1 MAQASGKVSLGC
13 RRICNMKTPPRII
26 TLTTDFG
33 LSDAYVGVMK
43 GVILGINPRAQV
55 VDITHAIPPQD
66 IHEAAFLIH
75 SAHRYF
81 PKDTIH
87 TIVVDPGVG
96 SNRRAIVCQ
105 TDNAFFVCPDN
116 GVLSYLVGGE
126 PSPNASAVTIENPTY
141 LLPHVSNTFHGRDIF
156 APVAAHL
163 SLGVPLADI
172 GTPVHKPVQLS
183 IPTMHIAD
191 DTLSGEI
198 IKVDSFGNLITN
210 ISQADFVA
218 FTETVSSYTIQA
230 GDACIN
236 RLNRAYAES
245 GISEPLAII
254 GSFGL
259 LEIAVN
265 CGSAEEQLG
274 LKRGDAVIIRKKPS
288 QRVGRG
294 TGSRYVV
301 PA

>member
-1 MAQASGKVSLGC
+1 
-13 RRICNMKTPPRII
+13 MKMPSRII

-33 LSDAYVGVMK
+33 TSDAYVGVMK

-66 IHEAAFLIH
+66 VHEAAFLIH

-105 TDNAFFVCPDN
+105 TDNAVFVCPDN
-116 GVLSYLVGGE
+116 GVLSYLLQGNLQGNLQDR
-126 PSPNASAVTIENPTY
+126 PAFQATTIENATY

-218 FTETVSSYTIQA
+218 FTETASAYTIQA
-230 GDACIN
+230 GDVSIN

-245 GISEPLAII
+245 DTGEPLAII

-301 PA
+301 TA

>member
-1 MAQASGKVSLGC
+1 
-13 RRICNMKTPPRII
+13 MKTPPRII

-33 LSDAYVGVMK
+33 TSDAYVGVMK

-126 PSPNASAVTIENPTY
+126 PSSIDAKPAGKPSGPNASAVTIENPTY

-172 GTPVHKPVQLS
+172 GTPVHNLVQLS

-230 GDACIN
+230 GDVCIN

-245 GISEPLAII
+245 DTGEPLAII

-265 CGSAEEQLG
+265 CGSAEERLG

-301 PA
+301 TA

>member
-1 MAQASGKVSLGC
+1 
-13 RRICNMKTPPRII
+13 MKMPPRII

-33 LSDAYVGVMK
+33 TSDAYVGVMK

-66 IHEAAFLIH
+66 VHEAAFLIH

-105 TDNAFFVCPDN
+105 TDNAVFVCPDN
-116 GVLSYLVGGE
+116 GLLSYLLQGNLQGNLQDR
-126 PSPNASAVTIENPTY
+126 PAFQATTIENAAY

-210 ISQADFVA
+210 ISQTDFVA
-218 FTETVSSYTIQA
+218 FTETDSSYIIQA
-230 GDACIN
+230 GDARIT

-265 CGSAEEQLG
+265 CGSAEERLG
-274 LKRGDAVIIRKKPS
+274 LKRGYAVIIRKKPS

-294 TGSRYVV
+294 TGSRYV
-301 PA
+301 ATA

>member
-1 MAQASGKVSLGC
+1 
-13 RRICNMKTPPRII
+13 MKMPPRII

-33 LSDAYVGVMK
+33 TSDAYVGVMK

-66 IHEAAFLIH
+66 VHEAAFLIY

-116 GVLSYLVGGE
+116 GVLSYLLQGNLQGNLQDR
-126 PSPNASAVTIENPTY
+126 PAFQATTIENAAY

-172 GTPVHKPVQLS
+172 GTPVHNLVQLS

-218 FTETVSSYTIQA
+218 FTETDSFYVIQA
-230 GDACIN
+230 GDARIT
-236 RLNRAYAES
+236 RLNRTYAES
-245 GISEPLAII
+245 GTSELLAII

-265 CGSAEEQLG
+265 CGSAEERLG

-288 QRVGRG
+288 QRVG
-294 TGSRYVV
+294 
-301 PA
+301 

>member
-1 MAQASGKVSLGC
+1 
-13 RRICNMKTPPRII
+13 MKMPPRII

-66 IHEAAFLIH
+66 VHEAAFLIH

-105 TDNAFFVCPDN
+105 TNNAFFVCPDN
-116 GVLSYLVGGE
+116 GVLSYLLQGNLQGNLQDR
-126 PSPNASAVTIENPTY
+126 PAFQATTIENAAY

-172 GTPVHKPVQLS
+172 GTPVHNLVQLP

-191 DTLSGEI
+191 DTLSGQI

-218 FTETVSSYTIQA
+218 FTETDSFYVIQA
-230 GDACIN
+230 GDARIT
-236 RLNRAYAES
+236 RLNRTYAES
-245 GISEPLAII
+245 DTGEPLAII

-265 CGSAEEQLG
+265 CGSAEERLG
-274 LKRGDAVIIRKKPS
+274 LKRGDTVIIRKKPS

-301 PA
+301 TA

>member
-1 MAQASGKVSLGC
+1 
-13 RRICNMKTPPRII
+13 MKMPPRII

-33 LSDAYVGVMK
+33 TSDAYVGVMK
-43 GVILGINPRAQV
+43 GVILGINPRVQV

-66 IHEAAFLIH
+66 VQEAAFLIH

-116 GVLSYLVGGE
+116 GVLSYLLQGNLQDR
-126 PSPNASAVTIENPTY
+126 PAFQATTIENAAY
-141 LLPHVSNTFHGRDIF
+141 LLPQVSNTFHGRDIF

-172 GTPVHKPVQLS
+172 GTPVHNLVQLP

-191 DTLSGEI
+191 DTLTGQI

-210 ISQADFVA
+210 ISQTDFVA

-230 GDACIN
+230 GDVSIN

-245 GISEPLAII
+245 GTSEPLAII

-301 PA
+301 TA